1 MNREDLIKFIPKPKN
16 EDVIVYDISLNS
28 LIDINVLEEYNKL
41 YPIFINNRNKY
52 LDLKNKIKIFNDTI
66 DNIYLYDPSWDEKT
80 YIEMLQKNKKTYA
93 TLYNDIKKI
102 ENNIDML
109 KKKISAIDEKIQIQ
123 IAKEDREINNKRAN
137 IDNEIKTNKEK
148 LLKLREKYNDLKSD
162 KDSIINKINDNE
174 EEFQL
179 LSTMESKITKGEYK
193 CKYCGSTVKV
203 YSENSL
209 IYKRLYKNIEN
220 NKKELLNLQK
230 KQEKIDLDLAYYE
243 NEILNIKSILNNDI
257 EFKKQDY
264 NFYHKKSLEVLKLE
278 ALKDEMINNMSNM
291 QKQLKLKPQIN
302 SPMYLD
308 LKDKINKYELSLN
321 NLNKIKEMKLEF
333 NKILDEYNQVKKI
346 LKENLETMNLYLKF
360 LSIYYKIYEQKA
372 NEYFGPDFK
381 FKIFKIEDYKIINVF
396 EIYYKGL
403 SIEQLSEKDRGFVEK
418 TFIEKINIF
427 N

>member
-179 LSTMESKITKGEYK
+179 LSTMESEITKGEYK

-243 NEILNIKSILNNDI
+243 NEILNTKSILNNDI

-302 SPMYLD
+302 STIYLD

-333 NKILDEYNQVKKI
+333 NKTLDEYNQVKKI
-346 LKENLETMNLYLKF
+346 LKENLETINLYLKF

-403 SIEQLSEKDRGFVEK
+403 SIEQLSEKDREFVEK